1 MHNRLCQRVVRFDS
15 SETSAKLPT
24 TVDGDEGA
32 AGPIELTAML
42 CKRRRL
48 STHTRLECP
57 TRQRQQSLLIHLA
70 DHLETG
76 SGCAPVVCHQI
87 AAAM

>member
-1 MHNRLCQRVVRFDS
+1 MHDRLCQRVVRFDS
-15 SETSAKLPT
+15 SETPAKLTT

-32 AGPIELTAML
+32 AGPIELASML
-42 CKRRRL
+42 CRRRRL
-48 STHTRLECP
+48 SAHARLECP
-57 TRQRQQSLLIHLA
+57 TRQRQQSLLIRAA